1 MNRVDLQFQPP
12 MSTQLS
18 AQSDEIQLHH
28 LLKQD
33 MVPPATELS
42 EELKARLQLEI
53 KTALDTLEDAVVREV
68 LQNIFTEVLRVF
80 NRLSLIQQKLNELDT
95 LQENLSILEMLQFE
109 VRFLIEFIEARAMYT
124 PGLGQRLLET
134 FDGISYGMSHDVK
147 RVFERELMSDIRN
160 KSIPV
165 VYGKILHAHGLLS
178 NCFQQTFITLLQ
190 VLNPKLDPLN
200 LFDDFEERL
209 RQSLLLC
216 NELSSLMRTVKQA
229 ESQPDPDILQKVVEK
244 SLEFRDG
251 SMQYLMYRDWR
262 GYEHHSLAL
271 ITSIE
276 SNLDSKSL
284 LHQFGCYLEVLYG
297 HVKMRAVIRDLFPK
311 SEEDDES
318 EGGVETQLLPAT
330 S

>member
-1 MNRVDLQFQPP
+1 
-12 MSTQLS
+12 MSIQLS
-18 AQSDEIQLHH
+18 APSDEIQFQH

-33 MVPPATELS
+33 MLPPVAALS

-53 KTALDTLEDAVVREV
+53 NVALDTVEDPVVREL
-68 LQNIFTEVLRVF
+68 LQTIFTEVLRVF
-80 NRLSLIQQKLNELDT
+80 SRLSLIHQKLNELDT
-95 LQENLSILEMLQFE
+95 LLENLSIFELLQFE
-109 VRFLIEFIEARAMYT
+109 VRYLIEFIEARAMYT
-124 PGLGQRLLET
+124 PGLSQRLLET

-147 RVFERELMSDIRN
+147 RVFERELTSDIRN

-190 VLNPKLDPLN
+190 MLNPKVDPLN
-200 LFDDFEERL
+200 LFGDFEERL

-216 NELSSLMRTVKQA
+216 NELSALMRIVKQA
-229 ESQPDPDILQKVVEK
+229 ESQPTPDILQKVLEK
-244 SLEFRDG
+244 SLQFRDG

-276 SNLDSKSL
+276 SDLDSKSL

-297 HVKMRAVIRDLFPK
+297 HVKMRAVIRDLFPQ
-311 SEEDDES
+311 SGDES
-318 EGGVETQLLPAT
+318 DGEMEQLLPVT
-330 S
+330 N

>member
-1 MNRVDLQFQPP
+1 MNPVNLLLQPP
-12 MSTQLS
+12 MSTQL
-18 AQSDEIQLHH
+18 APATDDIQLHH

-33 MVPPATELS
+33 DDATAVAELS
-42 EELKARLQLEI
+42 DELKARLQHEI
-53 KTALDTLEDAVVREV
+53 KIGLESIADPVVRELV
-68 LQNIFTEVLRVF
+68 QNIFSEVIRIF

-95 LQENLSILEMLQFE
+95 LQENLSILELLQFE
-109 VRFLIEFIEARAMYT
+109 IRYLIEFIEARAMYT
-124 PGLGQRLLET
+124 PGVDQRLLET

-147 RVFERELMSDIRN
+147 RVFERELTSDIRN

-190 VLNPKLDPLN
+190 VLNPKLDPLD

-216 NELSSLMRTVKQA
+216 NELSALMRVVKQA
-229 ESQPDPDILQKVVEK
+229 ESQPTPEVLQEVVDK

-271 ITSIE
+271 ITSIQ
-276 SNLDSKSL
+276 SNLDSKNL
-284 LHQFGCYLEVLYG
+284 LHQFACYLEVLYG
-297 HVKMRAVIRDLFPK
+297 HVKMRAVIRDLFPQ
-311 SEEDDES
+311 SNDES
-318 EGGVETQLLPAT
+318 DGDLDPQAPPLP

>member
-1 MNRVDLQFQPP
+1 

-18 AQSDEIQLHH
+18 AQSDEIEFHH

-33 MVPPATELS
+33 MLPPVSELS
-42 EELKARLQLEI
+42 DELKARLELEI
-53 KTALDTLEDAVVREV
+53 KVALDTIEDPVVREV

-95 LQENLSILEMLQFE
+95 LLENLSILEMLQFE

-124 PGLGQRLLET
+124 PGLSQRLLET

-147 RVFERELMSDIRN
+147 RVFERELTSDIRN

-165 VYGKILHAHGLLS
+165 VYGKILHSHGLLS

-190 VLNPKLDPLN
+190 VLNPKLDPLD

-216 NELSSLMRTVKQA
+216 NELSSLMRIVKQA
-229 ESQPDPDILQKVVEK
+229 ELQPEPDILQKVVEK

-311 SEEDDES
+311 SAEDDES

-330 S
+330 N

>member
-1 MNRVDLQFQPP
+1 
-12 MSTQLS
+12 MSIQLS
-18 AQSDEIQLHH
+18 APSDEIQFQH

-33 MVPPATELS
+33 MLPPVADLS

-53 KTALDTLEDAVVREV
+53 NVALDTVEDPVVREL
-68 LQNIFTEVLRVF
+68 LQTIFTEVLRVF
-80 NRLSLIQQKLNELDT
+80 SRLSLIHQKLNELDT
-95 LQENLSILEMLQFE
+95 LLENLSIFELLQFE
-109 VRFLIEFIEARAMYT
+109 VRYLIEFIEARAMYT
-124 PGLGQRLLET
+124 PGLSQRLLET

-147 RVFERELMSDIRN
+147 RVFERELTSDIRN

-190 VLNPKLDPLN
+190 MLNPKVDPLN
-200 LFDDFEERL
+200 LFGDFEERL

-216 NELSSLMRTVKQA
+216 NELSALMRIVKQA
-229 ESQPDPDILQKVVEK
+229 ESQPTPDILQKVLEK

-276 SNLDSKSL
+276 SDLDSKSL

-297 HVKMRAVIRDLFPK
+297 HVKMRAVIRDLFPQ
-311 SEEDDES
+311 SEDES
-318 EGGVETQLLPAT
+318 DGEMEQVLPVT
-330 S
+330 N